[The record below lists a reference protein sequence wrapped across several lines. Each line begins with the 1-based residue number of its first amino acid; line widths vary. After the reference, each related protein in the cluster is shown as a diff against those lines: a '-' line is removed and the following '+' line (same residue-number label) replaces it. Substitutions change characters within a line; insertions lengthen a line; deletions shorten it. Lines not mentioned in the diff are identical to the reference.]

1 MAAGRAVILL
11 AACLAAAVS
20 AGCAPT
26 NDMQQLQSNEFALR
40 GMVANDR
47 QQIDALQEQVAHLN
61 DRMTEMEHN
70 GGGASPNAGLA
81 ALNQRV
87 TKLETEVAAPQGQPP
102 AGTPTGPA
110 DASAA
115 PPLAAGETSSAAPP
129 ALSASTTPPASA
141 VSAPSWRS
149 SLDRELATS
158 HDEQGARLYRA
169 GLVDMRDARY
179 AQALA
184 KFQDLQHRYPKSN
197 LSEPAEYFSANALYE
212 MNKYDQAILQFNDL
226 TLRFPNGIYSSSAL
240 LREAQAFMQINDR
253 IDARLTLQ
261 KLLNDHPD
269 SPEAASAKS
278 MMQTLAS

>member
-1 MAAGRAVILL
+1 
-11 AACLAAAVS
+11 
-20 AGCAPT
+20 
-26 NDMQQLQSNEFALR
+26 MQQLQSNEFALR

-70 GGGASPNAGLA
+70 GGGAGPKASLA

-87 TKLETEVAAPQGQPP
+87 SKLETEATAAQGQSAATAPAGP
-102 AGTPTGPA
+102 AGTPAG
-110 DASAA
+110 
-115 PPLAAGETSSAAPP
+115 PPLAAGETASAAPP
-129 ALSASTTPPASA
+129 APPVNTVPPPAA
-141 VSAPSWRS
+141 MSAPSWRS
-149 SLDRELATS
+149 TLDQELATS

-169 GLVDMRDARY
+169 ALLDMRDARY

-184 KFQDLQHRYPKSN
+184 KFQDLQHRYPKSS

-212 MNKYDQAILQFNDL
+212 IGKYDQSILQFNDL
-226 TLRFPNGIYSSSAL
+226 TLRFPKGRYTSSAL